1 MSISRISLSI
11 LLVLAFILPAH
22 AKKGKKAEPA
32 PTPTPAPAADPKEF
46 EAEKAPSDG
55 TELIA
60 VFEKLDAKLTA
71 LKGRYVQTVNME
83 ETGTVQ
89 TIEGKIEYLKPDR
102 LRIEHVRPERQ
113 IVVSDGKAIWVH
125 RLSSNQ
131 VIQSELADWRKA
143 DPMINSLLD
152 FGGYAAL
159 GKRYDVAYAS
169 ATRTALLT
177 PKDKTAGYT
186 LRLQLADKTFFPAET
201 ELVVA
206 HMRVKTAL
214 QDLEFNPKLPE
225 SDFSFTPPPGAE
237 VFRNFKPPK
246 LSP

>member
-1 MSISRISLSI
+1 MSSI
-11 LLVLAFILPAH
+11 LLPILLAVAVVVPAH
-22 AKKGKKAEPA
+22 AKKAKKAEP
-32 PTPTPAPAADPKEF
+32 TPTPSPAAPAANF
-46 EAEKAPSDG
+46 EAEKEPSTPD
-55 TELIA
+55 ELIS
-60 VFEKLDAKLTA
+60 VFEKLDAKLTS
-71 LKGRYVQTVNME
+71 LKGRYLQTVNME

-102 LRIEHVRPERQ
+102 LRIEHTRPERQ

-131 VIQSELADWRKA
+131 VIQSELSDWRKA

-152 FGGYAAL
+152 FGGYASL

-169 ATRTALLT
+169 ATRTATLT
-177 PKDKTAGYT
+177 PKEKGAGYT
-186 LRLQLADKTFFPAET
+186 LRLTLAEKTFFPAET

-206 HMRVKTAL
+206 HMRVRTSL
-214 QDLEFNPKLPE
+214 LDLEFNPKLPE
-225 SDFSFTPPPGAE
+225 TDFLFTPPAGAE

>member
-1 MSISRISLSI
+1 MTRLVLPI
-11 LLVLAFILPAH
+11 LLVLTGALPAL
-22 AKKGKKAEPA
+22 AKKAKRPEPA
-32 PTPTPAPAADPKEF
+32 PTPVPEAAVGAASLETSTAPTTA
-46 EAEKAPSDG
+46 G
-55 TELIA
+55 ELIA
-60 VFEKLDAKLTA
+60 RFEELDGKLTS

-113 IVVSDGKAIWVH
+113 VVVSDGKAIWVH
-125 RLSSNQ
+125 RLASNQ
-131 VIQSELADWRKA
+131 VIQSELADWRRA

-159 GKRYDVAYAS
+159 GKRYEIAYAS
-169 ATRTALLT
+169 ATRQALLT
-177 PKDKTAGYT
+177 PKEKGAGYT
-186 LRLQLADKTFFPAET
+186 LRLTLADKTYFPVEA
-201 ELVVA
+201 ELVIA
-206 HMRVKTAL
+206 HMRVRTSLK
-214 QDLEFNPKLPE
+214 DLEFNPKLPE
-225 SDFSFTPPPGAE
+225 SDFTFTPPAGAD